1 MTGPLFDIT
10 VAVARIAV
18 FFAFCFGLVVVM
30 TWVERKGAAYIQDRR
45 GPNRADIFGFRA
57 WGSST
62 RWPTR

>member
-1 MTGPLFDIT
+1 MTGPLFDIA

-45 GPNRADIFGFRA
+45 GPNRADIFG
-57 WGSST
+57 
-62 RWPTR
+62 